1 MKKKKQNDEAPLPAR
16 EAALRI
22 LERTGISAPV
32 QSLLDTKLTGGLF
45 SRQEA
50 ALTTELVYGHLRS
63 EIRISW
69 LLSQFMKAPEKLPA
83 SMKLMIGIA
92 AYELL
97 YLDRIPAHAS
107 VSAAVD
113 AVRARF
119 GQGLSRVAN
128 GVLRSL
134 IRLSES
140 EDLKAFAFY
149 ESRIKDP
156 MERLSVFHSV
166 PRWMLELWT
175 KGYGPEKAETFAR
188 AVSVVPSPCV
198 RVNAARDEWEALRD
212 FLCKEGE
219 AVGISGVRFAPGTQ
233 PEYMRDY
240 LRQGRLSIQGAGSQL
255 VLEALDAPRWEG
267 PVWDACAGRG
277 GKTLALVELGVPV
290 LAASDTYQ
298 PRLRGMRDDAKR
310 LVLKTPPLFCASA
323 AEPALRG
330 TPRTILLDVPCSG
343 LGTLARHPDL
353 RTLRTP
359 GQVARAGRPPTPH
372 PRCRVVV
379 PAFRRAPRLHHLHHE
394 SRRKRRA
401 DRRVPRPYTRRV
413 ARKAVAEHARC
424 LRQRFDVWSDAQKSI
439 KRDERTVHRS
449 FGKTSWLQI
458 AI

>member
-1 MKKKKQNDEAPLPAR
+1 MKKKKQNDEAPLSAR
-16 EAALRI
+16 EAALRV
-22 LERTGISAPV
+22 LERAGISAPV

-50 ALTTELVYGHLRS
+50 ALTTELVYGYLRS

-83 SMKLMIGIA
+83 AMKIMIGTA

-113 AVRARF
+113 AVRSRF

-140 EDLKAFAFY
+140 EDVKAFAFY
-149 ESRIKDP
+149 EARIDDP

-166 PRWMLELWT
+166 PRWILELWAE
-175 KGYGPEKAETFAR
+175 GYGPEKAEAFAR
-188 AVSVVPSPCV
+188 AVSALPYPCV
-198 RVNAARDEWEALRD
+198 RVNAARDEWEALRN

-219 AVGISGVRFAPGTQ
+219 PVGLSGVRFAPGTQ

-255 VLEALDAPRWEG
+255 VLEALDAPHWEG

-310 LVLKTPPLFCASA
+310 LVLETPPLFCASA
-323 AEPALRG
+323 DEPALRG
-330 TPRTILLDVPCSG
+330 TPKTILLDVPCSG

-353 RTLRTP
+353 RLLRTP
-359 GQVARAGRPPTPH
+359 EQVAGLVDLQRRILDAVWPYLPSGGHLAYVTCTMNPAENEGQIEAFLARTPGASLGKQWQST
-372 PRCRVVV
+372 PD
-379 PAFRRAPRLHHLHHE
+379 AFGSDLMFGAML
-394 SRRKRRA
+394 K
-401 DRRVPRPYTRRV
+401 
-413 ARKAVAEHARC
+413 KA
-424 LRQRFDVWSDAQKSI
+424 
-439 KRDERTVHRS
+439 
-449 FGKTSWLQI
+449 
-458 AI
+458 

>member
-50 ALTTELVYGHLRS
+50 ALTTELVYGYLRS

-149 ESRIKDP
+149 ESRINDP

-219 AVGISGVRFAPGTQ
+219 PVGISGVRFAPGTQ

-255 VLEALDAPRWEG
+255 VLE
-267 PVWDACAGRG
+267 
-277 GKTLALVELGVPV
+277 ELGVPV

-310 LVLKTPPLFCASA
+310 LVLKAPPLFCASA
-323 AEPALRG
+323 TEPALRG

-359 GQVARAGRPPTPH
+359 GQVAGL
-372 PRCRVVV
+372 VDLQ
-379 PAFRRAPRLHHLHHE
+379 RRILDA
-394 SRRKRRA
+394 
-401 DRRVPRPYTRRV
+401 
-413 ARKAVAEHARC
+413 
-424 LRQRFDVWSDAQKSI
+424 VWSYLPSGGHLAYITCTMNPAENEGQIDAFLA
-439 KRDERTVHRS
+439 RTPGAS
-449 FGKTSWLQI
+449 LEKQWQSTPDAFGSDLMYGAMLKK
-458 AI
+458 A

>member
-107 VSAAVD
+107 VSASVD

-175 KGYGPEKAETFAR
+175 KGYGPEKAKTFAR

-219 AVGISGVRFAPGTQ
+219 AVGISESASRPAPSRSICGTTCGKQ
-233 PEYMRDY
+233 AVDT
-240 LRQGRLSIQGAGSQL
+240 GRGSQL
-255 VLEALDAPRWEG
+255 VLEALDAPRWKA
-267 PVWDACAGRG
+267 PC
-277 GKTLALVELGVPV
+277 
-290 LAASDTYQ
+290 
-298 PRLRGMRDDAKR
+298 
-310 LVLKTPPLFCASA
+310 
-323 AEPALRG
+323 G
-330 TPRTILLDVPCSG
+330 TPAPDAAARRSRSLSWACPSSPPAIRTS
-343 LGTLARHPDL
+343 
-353 RTLRTP
+353 P
-359 GQVARAGRPPTPH
+359 GCGA
-372 PRCRVVV
+372 
-379 PAFRRAPRLHHLHHE
+379 
-394 SRRKRRA
+394 
-401 DRRVPRPYTRRV
+401 
-413 ARKAVAEHARC
+413 
-424 LRQRFDVWSDAQKSI
+424 
-439 KRDERTVHRS
+439 
-449 FGKTSWLQI
+449 
-458 AI
+458 

>member
-1 MKKKKQNDEAPLPAR
+1 MKKNKQNDEAPLPAR

-50 ALTTELVYGHLRS
+50 ALTTELVYGYLRS

-233 PEYMRDY
+233 PE
-240 LRQGRLSIQGAGSQL
+240 
-255 VLEALDAPRWEG
+255 
-267 PVWDACAGRG
+267 
-277 GKTLALVELGVPV
+277 
-290 LAASDTYQ
+290 
-298 PRLRGMRDDAKR
+298 
-310 LVLKTPPLFCASA
+310 
-323 AEPALRG
+323 
-330 TPRTILLDVPCSG
+330 
-343 LGTLARHPDL
+343 
-353 RTLRTP
+353 
-359 GQVARAGRPPTPH
+359 
-372 PRCRVVV
+372 
-379 PAFRRAPRLHHLHHE
+379 
-394 SRRKRRA
+394 
-401 DRRVPRPYTRRV
+401 
-413 ARKAVAEHARC
+413 
-424 LRQRFDVWSDAQKSI
+424 
-439 KRDERTVHRS
+439 
-449 FGKTSWLQI
+449 
-458 AI
+458 

>member
-50 ALTTELVYGHLRS
+50 ALTTELVYGYLRS

-255 VLEALDAPRWEG
+255 VL
-267 PVWDACAGRG
+267 
-277 GKTLALVELGVPV
+277 
-290 LAASDTYQ
+290 
-298 PRLRGMRDDAKR
+298 
-310 LVLKTPPLFCASA
+310 
-323 AEPALRG
+323 
-330 TPRTILLDVPCSG
+330 
-343 LGTLARHPDL
+343 
-353 RTLRTP
+353 
-359 GQVARAGRPPTPH
+359 
-372 PRCRVVV
+372 
-379 PAFRRAPRLHHLHHE
+379 
-394 SRRKRRA
+394 
-401 DRRVPRPYTRRV
+401 
-413 ARKAVAEHARC
+413 
-424 LRQRFDVWSDAQKSI
+424 
-439 KRDERTVHRS
+439 
-449 FGKTSWLQI
+449 
-458 AI
+458 

>member
-50 ALTTELVYGHLRS
+50 ALTTELVYGYLRS

-233 PEYMRDY
+233 PEY
-240 LRQGRLSIQGAGSQL
+240 
-255 VLEALDAPRWEG
+255 
-267 PVWDACAGRG
+267 
-277 GKTLALVELGVPV
+277 
-290 LAASDTYQ
+290 
-298 PRLRGMRDDAKR
+298 LRGMRDDAKR

-359 GQVARAGRPPTPH
+359 GQVAGL
-372 PRCRVVV
+372 VDLQ
-379 PAFRRAPRLHHLHHE
+379 RRILDA
-394 SRRKRRA
+394 
-401 DRRVPRPYTRRV
+401 
-413 ARKAVAEHARC
+413 
-424 LRQRFDVWSDAQKSI
+424 VWSYLPSGGHLAYITCTMNPAENEGQIDAFLA
-439 KRDERTVHRS
+439 RTPGAS
-449 FGKTSWLQI
+449 LEKQWQSTPDAFGSDLMYGAMLKK
-458 AI
+458 A

>member
-50 ALTTELVYGHLRS
+50 ALTTELVYGYLRS

-198 RVNAARDEWEALRD
+198 RVNAARDEWEALR
-212 FLCKEGE
+212 LP
-219 AVGISGVRFAPGTQ
+219 V
-233 PEYMRDY
+233 
-240 LRQGRLSIQGAGSQL
+240 QGRRSCRNFGS
-255 VLEALDAPRWEG
+255 P
-267 PVWDACAGRG
+267 
-277 GKTLALVELGVPV
+277 
-290 LAASDTYQ
+290 
-298 PRLRGMRDDAKR
+298 LR
-310 LVLKTPPLFCASA
+310 
-323 AEPALRG
+323 
-330 TPRTILLDVPCSG
+330 
-343 LGTLARHPDL
+343 ARHPAGVYAGLPAAGQAVDTGRGKPARPGSAGRAALGRPRVGRL
-353 RTLRTP
+353 RRTRR
-359 GQVARAGRPPTPH
+359 QDARAR
-372 PRCRVVV
+372 
-379 PAFRRAPRLHHLHHE
+379 
-394 SRRKRRA
+394 
-401 DRRVPRPYTRRV
+401 
-413 ARKAVAEHARC
+413 
-424 LRQRFDVWSDAQKSI
+424 
-439 KRDERTVHRS
+439 
-449 FGKTSWLQI
+449 
-458 AI
+458 

>member
-50 ALTTELVYGHLRS
+50 ALTTELVYGYLRS
-63 EIRISW
+63 EIR

-156 MERLSVFHSV
+156 MERLSVFTACRAGCSNC
-166 PRWMLELWT
+166 
-175 KGYGPEKAETFAR
+175 GPKAT
-188 AVSVVPSPCV
+188 
-198 RVNAARDEWEALRD
+198 
-212 FLCKEGE
+212 
-219 AVGISGVRFAPGTQ
+219 
-233 PEYMRDY
+233 
-240 LRQGRLSIQGAGSQL
+240 GRKR
-255 VLEALDAPRWEG
+255 P
-267 PVWDACAGRG
+267 
-277 GKTLALVELGVPV
+277 K
-290 LAASDTYQ
+290 
-298 PRLRGMRDDAKR
+298 RLRGPSPSCR
-310 LVLKTPPLFCASA
+310 PLAS
-323 AEPALRG
+323 G
-330 TPRTILLDVPCSG
+330 
-343 LGTLARHPDL
+343 
-353 RTLRTP
+353 
-359 GQVARAGRPPTPH
+359 
-372 PRCRVVV
+372 
-379 PAFRRAPRLHHLHHE
+379 
-394 SRRKRRA
+394 
-401 DRRVPRPYTRRV
+401 
-413 ARKAVAEHARC
+413 
-424 LRQRFDVWSDAQKSI
+424 
-439 KRDERTVHRS
+439 
-449 FGKTSWLQI
+449 
-458 AI
+458 